1 MKEEFLQKL
10 KALMEEYRVSIG
22 FSVGDC
28 SDTHG
33 LYDEKMVITHRIHPN
48 EWGEEDWLTV
58 DGWDF
63 SSRDIGESK

>member
-22 FSVGDC
+22 FTVGDC

-33 LYDEKMVITHRIHPN
+33 LYDEKMVITHRVHPDKFH
-48 EWGEEDWLTV
+48 EEYWLIV
-58 DGWDF
+58 EGWDF
-63 SSRDIGESK
+63 SSRDIGALK